1 MFRVPLLVAVVLV
14 IAFAGGIFS
23 TLSLLDA
30 TVGFGAIRLGAW
42 EAFPDAQTSGA
53 DPYAKAH
60 RAKSGKL
67 LFGSAEGLSFQADQ
81 DDRGEKLS
89 AACDYRLSG
98 QTPIARA
105 WSLYVAR
112 PDGQAITTSEG
123 RPMSLNSWTVLRRE
137 DSAFTIE
144 LSRDAK
150 PGNWL
155 SLAGSGPFR
164 LVLTLLDTP
173 TAGSS
178 GLLDLSMPAL
188 VRVGCRNA

>member
-23 TLSLLDA
+23 TLSLLEA

-42 EAFPDAQTSGA
+42 EAFPDAQTASA

-60 RAKSGKL
+60 RAKGGRL
-67 LFGSAEGLSFQADQ
+67 LYGSAEGLAFQADE
-81 DDRGEKLS
+81 DDSSEKLS

-98 QTPIARA
+98 QTPITRA

-112 PDGQAITTSEG
+112 PNGQAMLTTDG
-123 RPMSLNSWTVLRRE
+123 RPMALNSWTVLRRE
-137 DSAFTIE
+137 DSSFVVE
-144 LSRDAK
+144 LSKDAK

-155 SLAGSGPFR
+155 ALSGGGPFR

-178 GLLDLSMPAL
+178 GLIDLSMPRL

>member
-1 MFRVPLLVAVVLV
+1 MFRVPFLVAVALL
-14 IAFAGGIFS
+14 IAFAGGILS

-30 TVGFGAIRLGAW
+30 TVGFGAIRLGVW
-42 EAFPDAQTSGA
+42 QAFPDAQTSDA

-112 PDGQAITTSEG
+112 PDGQAITASEG
-123 RPMSLNSWTVLRRE
+123 RPMALNSWTVLRRD
-137 DSAFTIE
+137 DSSFNVD
-144 LSRDAK
+144 LSSEAK

-155 SLAGSGPFR
+155 SLSGSGPFR

-178 GLLDLSMPAL
+178 GLLDLAMPSL